1 MSVLDGASFLIF
13 VMAANLPVLGV
24 AVLLIAF
31 LFPSA
36 FLARVIGLTG
46 NLFPSNF
53 PPRDVDLADDLFPSA
68 FLM

>member
-1 MSVLDGASFLIF
+1 MIVLDGVSFLIF

-36 FLARVIGLTG
+36 FLVRIVDLTG
-46 NLFPSNF
+46 NLFSSNF
-53 PPRDVDLADDLFPSA
+53 LPRDVDLADDLFPSA